1 MDNKKIK
8 LLIGASLLVVI
19 LLLSLSSFGDV
30 KYSSKSGLT
39 YSQKRRDAKYLLDFL
54 ENTYPYFDEL
64 EKESGQYILKN
75 KNKNKII
82 NTISKTTSDEAFY
95 ESISNL
101 FRKFT
106 YGTAEITTDWE
117 YFGNSFTYVD
127 KDSNINYSSYRDKA
141 LKGKV
146 KWQSIQNSMFAKNF
160 IQGDTN
166 FIYIN
171 GDYYVHS
178 SQNPKAHIGDKLL
191 TIDGI
196 PVDEYVRQLPPDKY
210 FRQYDYTYEKYI
222 CPYFLTL
229 LKDINSEKK
238 ITIKNSQ
245 GEDKE
250 IDLLPYDGTK
260 PLLENA
266 YSKNLSYT
274 DEEMKAMDKARE
286 SRPFIKT
293 LSSGELVTLDFSAF
307 MDASTFN
314 IEPKKKEQLFSAID
328 KSTTLVIDIRSGL
341 QEDLLYTILEYISP
355 KNLENFN
362 YRVFKKSK
370 INEEFVLDYKS
381 KIGPFITEITS
392 PIETLEK
399 VYPLSKYYIFK
410 EKTFEIKGKNNY
422 KGNVFIL
429 FDNSYYQGYG
439 SELLKAVIDNNLA
452 TVISNGK
459 HNLKDYQY
467 SNLISTILPN
477 SNLIIE
483 VNGGKS
489 VDENGVFIEDKII
502 TPQVIIKTDTNK
514 IIDRLKRCEGTGI
527 ETDPL
532 KQEKFNEKDEYYQEV
547 LKLIK

>member
-1 MDNKKIK
+1 
-8 LLIGASLLVVI
+8 
-19 LLLSLSSFGDV
+19 
-30 KYSSKSGLT
+30 
-39 YSQKRRDAKYLLDFL
+39 L
-54 ENTYPYFDEL
+54 EDTYPYFDEI
-64 EKESGQYILKN
+64 EKESGQYILG
-75 KNKNKII
+75 NKNKII
-82 NTISKTTSDEAFY
+82 NSLSKTSSDEAFY

-106 YGTAEITTDWE
+106 FGTAQITHDWQ
-117 YFGNSFTYVD
+117 YFGNNFTYVD
-127 KDSNINYSSYRDKA
+127 KDLNINYSSYRDKA
-141 LKGKV
+141 LKGKE
-146 KWQSIQNSMFAKNF
+146 KWEPIQNNF
-160 IQGDTN
+160 FSKILINGDTN

-171 GDYYVHS
+171 GDYYVRS
-178 SQNPKAHIGDKLL
+178 SQNPNVHIGDKLL
-191 TIDGI
+191 TVEGA
-196 PVDEYVRQLPPDKY
+196 PVDEYVRKLPPDKY
-210 FRQYDYTYEKYI
+210 FKQYDYTYEKYI

-229 LKDINSEKK
+229 LKDKNSTRR
-238 ITIKNSQ
+238 ITIKNNQ
-245 GEDKE
+245 GEEKE
-250 IDLLPYDGTK
+250 VTLLPFDENK
-260 PLLENA
+260 PLIVNGDSTNYNTEEDINA
-266 YSKNLSYT
+266 MNK
-274 DEEMKAMDKARE
+274 ERE
-286 SRPFIKT
+286 SRPFLKP
-293 LSSGELVTLDFSAF
+293 LSNGEIIALDFSAF
-307 MDASTFN
+307 MDASTYY

-328 KSTTLVIDIRSGL
+328 KSNTLVIDIRSGM

-355 KNLENFN
+355 ENLEHFN
-362 YRVFKKSK
+362 YRVFKKNK
-370 INEEFVLDYKS
+370 ITDEFVLDYKH

-399 VYPLSKYYIFK
+399 VYPLSKYHIFK

-422 KGNVFIL
+422 KGKVFIL

-439 SELLKAVIDNNLA
+439 SELLKAVINNNLA

-467 SNLISTILPN
+467 SNLITTILPN

-514 IIDRLKRCEGTGI
+514 IIESLKRGEGTGI

-532 KQEKFNEKDEYYQEV
+532 KQDKYNKKDEYYQEV